1 MAEET
6 TEVAQTLPSLDVEL
20 TQNEIKGQIE
30 GYEYLIDVAKTQPEE
45 YQKIF
50 GGLPPEAKNFI
61 RFLKERAQI
70 KNNPIEKIDPGPM
83 TIVTV
88 SRTKGTTD
96 PLIIIENRRGMQPVK
111 KSLAAILNELESEGF
126 RVAPGTVGGSM
137 YQAKDAEL
145 TLILRR

>member
-70 KNNPIEKIDPGPM
+70 KNNPIEKIDPGTSLLPSHSSSVPFVVVFCLPFPLL
-83 TIVTV
+83 VTH
-88 SRTKGTTD
+88 
-96 PLIIIENRRGMQPVK
+96 PPH
-111 KSLAAILNELESEGF
+111 SLLLLVLPFIAFYCFL
-126 RVAPGTVGGSM
+126 
-137 YQAKDAEL
+137 
-145 TLILRR
+145 